1 MRFWI
6 IDDDDIFL
14 FGAKRM
20 IQKTSFTCELR
31 TFQNPEEALATLLK
45 CTTENL
51 PELIFLDIN
60 MPIIDGWDI
69 LDAIQDNAMADK
81 FKIFVTT
88 SSIDPQDTIRIENH
102 PLITGHIE
110 KPISIEKLG
119 DLFDELQVKK

>member
-20 IQKTSFTCELR
+20 IQKTDFACELK
-31 TFQNPEEALATLLK
+31 TFHNPEEALATLFS
-45 CTTENL
+45 CPEENL

-69 LDAIQDNAMADK
+69 LDAIEGKTMANK
-81 FKIFVTT
+81 LKIFMTT

-119 DLFDELQVKK
+119 KLFDELQKD

>member
-1 MRFWI
+1 M
-6 IDDDDIFL
+6 
-14 FGAKRM
+14 
-20 IQKTSFTCELR
+20 
-31 TFQNPEEALATLLK
+31 ATLFS
-45 CTTENL
+45 CPEENL

-69 LDAIQDNAMADK
+69 LDAIEGKTMANK
-81 FKIFVTT
+81 LKIFMTT

-119 DLFDELQVKK
+119 KLFDELQKD